1 MSDDFSPDP
10 DPGSDGD
17 SVTDVTT
24 TSWLSRI
31 LQSIVGALIGVLL
44 VIGAVLLLWWNEGRA
59 VEASRAL
66 AEGARQVV
74 EVQAS
79 AADAAAEGKLVHLSG
94 MMETKA
100 PARDPAFR
108 VGADNLLRLKRTVE
122 MFQWTEH
129 KSSRSQKNLGGSETT
144 ATTYSYQKEWS
155 ESAVD
160 SSRFREAGSHRN
172 PPMPV
177 SSATIDSP
185 EVRLGAYRVDRAVLS
200 EVSAFTAFDPQNPN
214 LPAGYRKLGD
224 MLYRGDDSAAP
235 AIGDIKIRYAAVP
248 AQTISVVAAQG
259 SGTLAPFH
267 AANGY
272 TIALAEPGVVP
283 AASMFRDK
291 AEAEGL
297 WTWIWRAVG
306 FVLMLFGFVLMS
318 SPLSVLVGVIP
329 LLEELV
335 GIASFLL
342 ALIIAVPLTLI
353 VIAAAW
359 IVHRPLVGVGLIV
372 AGLGLAYLLRRL
384 HRRPVQPPL
393 PPPPTHFLPEGLL
406 GPGR

>member
-1 MSDDFSPDP
+1 
-10 DPGSDGD
+10 
-17 SVTDVTT
+17 
-24 TSWLSRI
+24 
-31 LQSIVGALIGVLL
+31 
-44 VIGAVLLLWWNEGRA
+44 
-59 VEASRAL
+59 
-66 AEGARQVV
+66 
-74 EVQAS
+74 
-79 AADAAAEGKLVHLSG
+79 
-94 MMETKA
+94 
-100 PARDPAFR
+100 
-108 VGADNLLRLKRTVE
+108 

-272 TIALAEPGVVP
+272 KIALAEPGVVP
-283 AASMFRDK
+283 AAAMFRDK
-291 AEAEGL
+291 AEEEGL
-297 WTWIWRAVG
+297 WTWVWRAVG
-306 FVLMLFGFVLMS
+306 FVLVLFGFVLMS